1 MAITGLAIAKG
12 LAVAAGVTGT
22 AVAAAHVG
30 NLIGLTNAL
39 NHVPAW
45 THAHT
50 VISNLIQK
58 RQ

>member
-22 AVAAAHVG
+22 AVAAAHAG
-30 NLIGLTNAL
+30 NLAGLANAIS
-39 NHVPAW
+39 HVPTW

-50 VISNLIQK
+50 VLSGLMQ
-58 RQ
+58 R